1 MIYCYTVTKDN
12 IHFLLRKSKT
22 LDGIRKM
29 AYQDL
34 HQKWI
39 FDKKAGDSNI
49 YIEKHSCDNAKMDG
63 DVLINP
69 KTGNVLIGSIVG
81 CAYTDHGYLYHPEG
95 SNRVYD
101 LLPNGKLGRI
111 DRYLGA

>member
-49 YIEKHSCDNAKMDG
+49 YIEKHSCDNAKMEG

-69 KTGNVLIGSIVG
+69 KTGNVLIGSLVG
-81 CAYTDHGYLYHPEG
+81 LAYFDYGYLYNPTG

-111 DRYLGA
+111 DRYLRA